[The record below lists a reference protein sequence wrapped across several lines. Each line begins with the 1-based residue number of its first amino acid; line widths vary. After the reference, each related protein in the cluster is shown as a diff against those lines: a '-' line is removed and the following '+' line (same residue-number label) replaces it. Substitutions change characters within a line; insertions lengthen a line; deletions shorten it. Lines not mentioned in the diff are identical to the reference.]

1 MSWLQ
6 AYFLIVQFQLNV
18 AFLSLFQDK
27 QLLAQHLEA
36 IEADMLDREAAFTQ
50 LQLQRD
56 SLQNAL
62 KHSNGLSN
70 AAPVQAAV
78 LNGAGD
84 AKQNGGDSLSMELEV
99 RRLQNDTKR
108 KAAQI
113 AVLEHE
119 QSELMKRWVLS
130 AYALALRLSR
140 KCGKYSNR
148 FHVFNPDSGQIHIH
162 GTCQTSYKF

>member
-1 MSWLQ
+1 
-6 AYFLIVQFQLNV
+6 
-18 AFLSLFQDK
+18 
-27 QLLAQHLEA
+27 
-36 IEADMLDREAAFTQ
+36 MLDREAAFTQ

-119 QSELMKRWVLS
+119 QSELVKRCVFS
-130 AYALALRLSR
+130 VYPLAL
-140 KCGKYSNR
+140 
-148 FHVFNPDSGQIHIH
+148 
-162 GTCQTSYKF
+162 CQTEKNVLNLAIISFLCLTLIQVESIFTVHVKPRIILSQIYVSLILKFNVLI